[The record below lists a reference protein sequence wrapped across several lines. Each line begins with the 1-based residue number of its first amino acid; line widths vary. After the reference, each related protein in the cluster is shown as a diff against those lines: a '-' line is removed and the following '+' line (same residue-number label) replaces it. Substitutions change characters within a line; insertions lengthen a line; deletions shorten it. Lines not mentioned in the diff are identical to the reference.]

1 MIDEKIKNYI
11 TALNEKAKE
20 IDGEFTSTYDFT
32 QGKTYFKIWQ
42 TLSNQQRCIFAF
54 IDQQGNIYKP
64 AGLNAPAKSIRGN
77 LDGFRPLCFAQF
89 YKNKRIV

>member
-1 MIDEKIKNYI
+1 MIYEKIKNYI

-20 IDGEFTSTYDFT
+20 IDGEFASTYDFT

-77 LDGFRPLCFAQF
+77 LDGFRPLCFTQF

>member
-1 MIDEKIKNYI
+1 MIDEKIKNYV

-20 IDGEFTSTYDFT
+20 FDGEFASTYDYS

-42 TLSNQQRCIFAF
+42 TLSNKQKCIFAF

-64 AGLNAPAKSIRGN
+64 AGLNAPAKGIRGN
-77 LDGFRPLCFAQF
+77 LDGFRPLCFAQL